1 MRWGMQREISG
12 TMFYYYFV
20 CKRKLWF
27 FANEI
32 QLESE
37 NEDVIIGKLIDEN
50 SYSRELKHV
59 LIDNT
64 VNIDF
69 IKEWKILH
77 EVKKQKSIEEAGIWQ
92 LKYYIYFLRQRGINI
107 EKGVLDYPKLKKRE
121 EIFLSKEDEEKI
133 KKILLEIREIINLKV
148 PPKLEKLKI
157 CKKCAY
163 FEYCYI

>member
-1 MRWGMQREISG
+1 MKKQISG

-27 FANEI
+27 FSNGI
-32 QLESE
+32 QLEE
-37 NEDVIIGKLIDEN
+37 DNEDVILGKLIDEN
-50 SYSRELKHV
+50 SYSKELKHI

-69 IKEWKILH
+69 IKDWKILH
-77 EVKKQKSIEEAGIWQ
+77 EVKKQKSIKEAGIWQ
-92 LKYYIYFLRQRGINI
+92 LKYYLYFLKIRGIKI
-107 EKGVLDYPKLKKRE
+107 EKGILDYPKLKKRE
-121 EIFLSKEDEEKI
+121 EVFLSKDDEKKIKEILSEIEKI
-133 KKILLEIREIINLKV
+133 TLMEK
-148 PPKLEKLKI
+148 PPELEKLKI

>member
-1 MRWGMQREISG
+1 MQREISG

-32 QLESE
+32 QLENE

-77 EVKKQKSIEEAGIWQ
+77 EVKKQKA
-92 LKYYIYFLRQRGINI
+92 
-107 EKGVLDYPKLKKRE
+107 LKKQ
-121 EIFLSKEDEEKI
+121 
-133 KKILLEIREIINLKV
+133 
-148 PPKLEKLKI
+148 
-157 CKKCAY
+157 
-163 FEYCYI
+163 EYGN

>member
-1 MRWGMQREISG
+1 MEKNITG

-20 CKRKLWF
+20 CKRKMWM
-27 FANEI
+27 FANNV
-32 QLESE
+32 QLEDE
-37 NEDVIIGKLIDEN
+37 NEDVRIGKLIDEN

-77 EVKKQKSIEEAGIWQ
+77 EVKKHKSVEEAEHWQ
-92 LKYYIYFLRQRGINI
+92 LKYYIYFLRKRGIKI
-107 EKGVLDYPKLKKRE
+107 EKGILDYPKMKERE
-121 EIFLSKEDEEKI
+121 IINLESGDEEKI
-133 KKILLEIREIINLKV
+133 EKIISEIREIIKSEV
-148 PPKLEKLKI
+148 PPKIEKKKI

-163 FEYCYI
+163 YEYCYI

>member
-1 MRWGMQREISG
+1 MERNISG

-20 CKRKLWF
+20 CKRKLWLF
-27 FANEI
+27 SNGI
-32 QLESE
+32 QLENE
-37 NEDVIIGKLIDEN
+37 NEDVKIGKLIDEN

-59 LIDNT
+59 LIDET

-92 LKYYIYFLRQRGINI
+92 LKYYIYFLRKRGINI
-107 EKGVLDYPKLKKRE
+107 ESGILDYPKLKKRE
-121 EIFLSKEDEEKI
+121 IVTLSKEDETKIEKI
-133 KKILLEIREIINLKV
+133 LEGIGEILKLKE
-148 PPKLEKLKI
+148 PPDIEKTKI

-163 FEYCYI
+163 YEYCYI

>member
-1 MRWGMQREISG
+1 MKKQISG

-27 FANEI
+27 FSNEI
-32 QLESE
+32 QLEE
-37 NEDVIIGKLIDEN
+37 DNEDVILGKLIDEN
-50 SYSRELKHV
+50 SYSKELKHI

-69 IKEWKILH
+69 IKDWKILH

-92 LKYYIYFLRQRGINI
+92 LKYYLYFLKIRGINI
-107 EKGVLDYPKLKKRE
+107 EKGILDYPKLKKRE
-121 EIFLSKEDEEKI
+121 EVFLSENDEKKIKEILSEIEKI
-133 KKILLEIREIINLKV
+133 TLMEK
-148 PPKLEKLKI
+148 PPELEKLKI

>member
-1 MRWGMQREISG
+1 
-12 TMFYYYFV
+12 MFYYYFV

-32 QLESE
+32 QMESE

-77 EVKKQKSIEEAGIWQ
+77 EVKKQKSVEEAGIWQ
-92 LKYYIYFLRQRGINI
+92 LKYYIYFLRKRGINI
-107 EKGVLDYPKLKKRE
+107 EKGILDYPKLKKRE
-121 EIFLSKEDEEKI
+121 EIFLTEEDEKRIEE
-133 KKILLEIREIINLKV
+133 ILLEIREIVNLKL

>member
-1 MRWGMQREISG
+1 MQREISG

-32 QLESE
+32 QMESE

-92 LKYYIYFLRQRGINI
+92 LKYYIYFLRKRGINI
-107 EKGVLDYPKLKKRE
+107 EKGILDYPKLKKRE
-121 EIFLSKEDEEKI
+121 EIFLTEEDEKRIEE
-133 KKILLEIREIINLKV
+133 ILLEIREIINLKL

>member
-1 MRWGMQREISG
+1 MKKQISG

-27 FANEI
+27 FSNGI
-32 QLESE
+32 QLEE
-37 NEDVIIGKLIDEN
+37 DNEDVILGKLIDEN
-50 SYSRELKHV
+50 SYSKELKHI

-69 IKEWKILH
+69 IKDWKILH
-77 EVKKQKSIEEAGIWQ
+77 EVKKQKSIEEAGVWQ
-92 LKYYIYFLRQRGINI
+92 LKYYLYFLKIRGINI
-107 EKGVLDYPKLKKRE
+107 EKGILDYPKLKKRE
-121 EIFLSKEDEEKI
+121 EVFLSKDDEKKIKEILSEIEKI
-133 KKILLEIREIINLKV
+133 TVMEK
-148 PPKLEKLKI
+148 PPELEKLKI

>member
-1 MRWGMQREISG
+1 MKKQISG
-12 TMFYYYFV
+12 TIFYYYFV

-27 FANEI
+27 FSNGI
-32 QLESE
+32 QLEE
-37 NEDVIIGKLIDEN
+37 DNEDVILGKLIDEN
-50 SYSRELKHV
+50 SYSKELKHI

-69 IKEWKILH
+69 IKDWKILH

-92 LKYYIYFLRQRGINI
+92 LKYYLYFLKIRGINI
-107 EKGVLDYPKLKKRE
+107 EKGILDYPKLKKRE
-121 EIFLSKEDEEKI
+121 EVFLSENDEKKIKEILSEIEKI
-133 KKILLEIREIINLKV
+133 TVMEK
-148 PPKLEKLKI
+148 PPELEKLKI

>member
-1 MRWGMQREISG
+1 MQREISG

-32 QLESE
+32 QLEDE

-77 EVKKQKSIEEAGIWQ
+77 EVKKQKSVEEAGIWQ
-92 LKYYIYFLRQRGINI
+92 LKYYIYFLRKRGINI
-107 EKGVLDYPKLKKRE
+107 EKGILDYPKLKKRE
-121 EIFLSKEDEEKI
+121 EIFLTEEDEKRIES
-133 KKILLEIREIINLKV
+133 ILSEIREIINLKV

-157 CKKCAY
+157 CRKCAY

>member
-1 MRWGMQREISG
+1 MKKQISG

-27 FANEI
+27 FSNGI
-32 QLESE
+32 QLEE
-37 NEDVIIGKLIDEN
+37 DNEDVILGKLIDEN
-50 SYSRELKHV
+50 SYSKELKHI

-69 IKEWKILH
+69 IKDWKILH

-92 LKYYIYFLRQRGINI
+92 LKYYLYFLKIRGINI
-107 EKGVLDYPKLKKRE
+107 EKGILDYPKLKKRE
-121 EIFLSKEDEEKI
+121 EVFLSKDDEENIKEILSEIEKI
-133 KKILLEIREIINLKV
+133 TLMEK

>member
-1 MRWGMQREISG
+1 VRWGMQREISG
-12 TMFYYYFV
+12 MMFYYYFV

-32 QLESE
+32 QMESE

-92 LKYYIYFLRQRGINI
+92 LKYYIYFLRKRGINI
-107 EKGVLDYPKLKKRE
+107 EKGILDYPKLKKRE
-121 EIFLSKEDEEKI
+121 EIFLTEEDEKRIEEV
-133 KKILLEIREIINLKV
+133 LLEIREIVNLKL

>member
-1 MRWGMQREISG
+1 MKKQISG

-27 FANEI
+27 FSNGI
-32 QLESE
+32 QLEE
-37 NEDVIIGKLIDEN
+37 DNEDVILGKLIDEN
-50 SYSRELKHV
+50 SYSKELKHIS
-59 LIDNT
+59 IDNT

-69 IKEWKILH
+69 IKDWKILH

-92 LKYYIYFLRQRGINI
+92 LKYYLYFLKIRGINI
-107 EKGVLDYPKLKKRE
+107 EKGILDYPKLKKRE
-121 EIFLSKEDEEKI
+121 EVFLSENDEKKIKGILSEIEKI
-133 KKILLEIREIINLKV
+133 TVMEK
-148 PPKLEKLKI
+148 PPELEKLKI

>member
-1 MRWGMQREISG
+1 MQREISG

>member
-1 MRWGMQREISG
+1 MQREISG
-12 TMFYYYFV
+12 MVFYYYFV

-27 FANEI
+27 FTNEI
-32 QLESE
+32 QMESE

-92 LKYYIYFLRQRGINI
+92 LKYYIYFLRKRGINI
-107 EKGVLDYPKLKKRE
+107 EKGILDYPKLKKRE
-121 EIFLSKEDEEKI
+121 EIFLTEEDEKRIEE
-133 KKILLEIREIINLKV
+133 ILLEIREIVNLKL

>member
-1 MRWGMQREISG
+1 MQREISG

-32 QLESE
+32 QLENE

-50 SYSRELKHV
+50 SYSRELKHI

-92 LKYYIYFLRQRGINI
+92 LKYYIYFLKERGINI
-107 EKGVLDYPKLKKRE
+107 EKGILDYPKLKKRQ
-121 EIFLSKEDEEKI
+121 EIFLSKEDEERI
-133 KKILLEIREIINLKV
+133 ENILLEIREIINLKL

-157 CKKCAY
+157 CRKCAY

>member
-1 MRWGMQREISG
+1 MKKQISG

-27 FANEI
+27 FSNGI
-32 QLESE
+32 QLEE
-37 NEDVIIGKLIDEN
+37 DNEDVILGKLIDEN
-50 SYSRELKHV
+50 SYSKELKHI

-69 IKEWKILH
+69 IKDWKILH

-92 LKYYIYFLRQRGINI
+92 LKYYLYFLKIRGINI
-107 EKGVLDYPKLKKRE
+107 EKGILDYPKLKKRE
-121 EIFLSKEDEEKI
+121 EVFLSKDDEKKIKEILSEIEKI
-133 KKILLEIREIINLKV
+133 TLMEK
-148 PPKLEKLKI
+148 PPELEKLKI

>member
-1 MRWGMQREISG
+1 MQREISG
-12 TMFYYYFV
+12 MMFYYYFV

-32 QLESE
+32 QMESE

-77 EVKKQKSIEEAGIWQ
+77 EVKKQKSVEEAGIWQ
-92 LKYYIYFLRQRGINI
+92 LKYYIYFLRKRGINI
-107 EKGVLDYPKLKKRE
+107 EKGILDYPKLKKRE
-121 EIFLSKEDEEKI
+121 EIFLTEEDEKRIEE
-133 KKILLEIREIINLKV
+133 ILLEIREIINLKL

>member
-1 MRWGMQREISG
+1 MQREISG

-32 QLESE
+32 QMESE

-92 LKYYIYFLRQRGINI
+92 LKYYIYFLRKRGINI
-107 EKGVLDYPKLKKRE
+107 EKGILDYPKLKKRE
-121 EIFLSKEDEEKI
+121 EIFLTEEDEKRIEEV
-133 KKILLEIREIINLKV
+133 LLEIREIVNLKL

>member
-1 MRWGMQREISG
+1 MQREISG
-12 TMFYYYFV
+12 MMFYYYFV

-32 QLESE
+32 QMESE

-50 SYSRELKHV
+50 SYSRELKDV

-92 LKYYIYFLRQRGINI
+92 LKYYIYFLRKRGINI
-107 EKGVLDYPKLKKRE
+107 EKGILDYPKLKKRE
-121 EIFLSKEDEEKI
+121 EIFLTEEDEKRIEE
-133 KKILLEIREIINLKV
+133 ILLEIREIINLKL

>member
-1 MRWGMQREISG
+1 MKKQISG

-27 FANEI
+27 FSNGI
-32 QLESE
+32 QLEE
-37 NEDVIIGKLIDEN
+37 DNEDVILGKLIDEN
-50 SYSRELKHV
+50 SYSKELKHIS
-59 LIDNT
+59 IDNT

-69 IKEWKILH
+69 IKDWKILH

-92 LKYYIYFLRQRGINI
+92 LKYYLYFLKIRGINI
-107 EKGVLDYPKLKKRE
+107 EKGILDYPKLKKRE
-121 EIFLSKEDEEKI
+121 EVFLSEDDEKKIKEILSEIEKI
-133 KKILLEIREIINLKV
+133 TVMEK
-148 PPKLEKLKI
+148 PPELEKLKI

>member
-1 MRWGMQREISG
+1 M
-12 TMFYYYFV
+12 
-20 CKRKLWF
+20 
-27 FANEI
+27 
-32 QLESE
+32 ESE

-77 EVKKQKSIEEAGIWQ
+77 EVKKQKSVEEAGIWQ
-92 LKYYIYFLRQRGINI
+92 LKYYIYFLRKRGINI
-107 EKGVLDYPKLKKRE
+107 EKGILDYPKLKKRE
-121 EIFLSKEDEEKI
+121 EIFLTEEDEKRIEE
-133 KKILLEIREIINLKV
+133 ILLEIREIVNLKL

>member
-1 MRWGMQREISG
+1 MQREISG
-12 TMFYYYFV
+12 MMFYYYFV

-32 QLESE
+32 QMESE

-77 EVKKQKSIEEAGIWQ
+77 EVKKQKSVEEAGIWQ
-92 LKYYIYFLRQRGINI
+92 LKYYIYFLRKRGINI
-107 EKGVLDYPKLKKRE
+107 EKGILDYPKVKKRE
-121 EIFLSKEDEEKI
+121 EIFLTEEDEKRIEEV
-133 KKILLEIREIINLKV
+133 LLEIREIVNLKL

>member
-1 MRWGMQREISG
+1 MKKQISG

-27 FANEI
+27 FSNGI
-32 QLESE
+32 QLEE
-37 NEDVIIGKLIDEN
+37 DNEDVILGKLIDEN
-50 SYSRELKHV
+50 SYSKELKHI

-69 IKEWKILH
+69 IKDWKILH

-92 LKYYIYFLRQRGINI
+92 LKYYLYFLKIRGINI
-107 EKGVLDYPKLKKRE
+107 EKGILDYPKLKKRE
-121 EIFLSKEDEEKI
+121 EVFLSEDDEKKI
-133 KKILLEIREIINLKV
+133 KKILSEIEKITVMEK
-148 PPKLEKLKI
+148 PPELEKLKI

>member
-1 MRWGMQREISG
+1 MQREISG
-12 TMFYYYFV
+12 MMFYYYFV

-32 QLESE
+32 QMESE

-92 LKYYIYFLRQRGINI
+92 LKYYIYFLRKRGINI
-107 EKGVLDYPKLKKRE
+107 EKGILDYPKLKKRE
-121 EIFLSKEDEEKI
+121 EIFLTEEDKKRIEE
-133 KKILLEIREIINLKV
+133 ILLEIREIVNLKL

>member
-1 MRWGMQREISG
+1 MKKQISG

-27 FANEI
+27 FSNGI
-32 QLESE
+32 QLEE
-37 NEDVIIGKLIDEN
+37 DNEDVILGKLIDEN
-50 SYSRELKHV
+50 SYSKELKHI

-69 IKEWKILH
+69 IKDWKILH

-92 LKYYIYFLRQRGINI
+92 LKYYLYFLKIRGINI
-107 EKGVLDYPKLKKRE
+107 EKGILDYPKLKKRE
-121 EIFLSKEDEEKI
+121 EVFLSENDEKKIKEILSEIEKI
-133 KKILLEIREIINLKV
+133 TLMEK
-148 PPKLEKLKI
+148 PPELEKLKI

>member
-1 MRWGMQREISG
+1 MKKQISG

-27 FANEI
+27 FSNGI
-32 QLESE
+32 QLEE
-37 NEDVIIGKLIDEN
+37 DNEDVILGKLIDEN
-50 SYSRELKHV
+50 SYSKELKHIS
-59 LIDNT
+59 IDNT

-69 IKEWKILH
+69 IKDWKILH

-92 LKYYIYFLRQRGINI
+92 LKYYLYFLKIRGINI
-107 EKGVLDYPKLKKRE
+107 EKGILDYPKLKKRE
-121 EIFLSKEDEEKI
+121 EVFLSENDEKKIKEILSEIEKI
-133 KKILLEIREIINLKV
+133 TVMEK
-148 PPKLEKLKI
+148 PPELEKLKI

>member
-1 MRWGMQREISG
+1 MKKQISG

-27 FANEI
+27 FSNGI
-32 QLESE
+32 QLEE
-37 NEDVIIGKLIDEN
+37 DNEDVILGKLIDEN
-50 SYSRELKHV
+50 SYSKELKHIS
-59 LIDNT
+59 IDNT

-69 IKEWKILH
+69 IKDWKILH

-92 LKYYIYFLRQRGINI
+92 LKYYLYFLKIRGINI
-107 EKGVLDYPKLKKRE
+107 EKGILDYPKLKKRE
-121 EIFLSKEDEEKI
+121 EVFLSEDDEKKI
-133 KKILLEIREIINLKV
+133 KKILSEIEKITVMEK
-148 PPKLEKLKI
+148 PPELEKLKI